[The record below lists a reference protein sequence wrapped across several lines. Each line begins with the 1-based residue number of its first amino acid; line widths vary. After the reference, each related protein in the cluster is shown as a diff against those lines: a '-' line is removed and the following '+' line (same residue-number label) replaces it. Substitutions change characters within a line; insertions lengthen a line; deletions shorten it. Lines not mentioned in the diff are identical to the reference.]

1 MAIEFICVSRLSLF
15 STPKT
20 LVLSGTKWCIDRKTK
35 PTSIFSCLTFSLCV
49 KPRVK
54 SDSRG
59 RYLSL
64 CRRLTFIKQFH
75 RHPSSSSQ
83 KSSRH
88 RVLQPSYIR
97 YAVFWPFFHHSLR
110 ILVKLCPSSHPLSI
124 SVIVTWLRPNLILIL
139 FCFCLL
145 K

>member
-1 MAIEFICVSRLSLF
+1 MWQSNLFEFRDFIFYPQKLLF
-15 STPKT
+15 CREQNGAST
-20 LVLSGTKWCIDRKTK
+20 GKTK

-75 RHPSSSSQ
+75 RHPTSSSQ